1 MSLKQE
7 LLASL
12 AEIATLYEDIQKQG
26 LQANITI
33 LHQQRERTFRARYN
47 DYWQRSRYQP
57 ALSFILSDVYSAL
70 NHEPRDTKV
79 AKAFNSMSR
88 VLPDAML
95 ETITRAVS
103 YNRRML
109 AFDRHLAEAIEFE
122 SCDDY
127 YDYLEKDPQ
136 LYEQHKVLVDEF
148 IQLARN
154 IHHFVKKPFM
164 QMTLKAS
171 RIPAKAANLLEL
183 QDFLERCFNAFK
195 SMRDPSAFLNDYAE
209 RELAV
214 GQA

>member
-1 MSLKQE
+1 MTLKQE
-7 LLASL
+7 LLTSL
-12 AEIATLYEDIQKQG
+12 AEIEALYQNIDRQG
-26 LQANITI
+26 LQSSITI
-33 LHQQRERTFRARYN
+33 LHQQRERTFRVRYE
-47 DYWQRSRYQP
+47 DYWLQSRYQP

-109 AFDRHLAEAIEFE
+109 AFDQHLAETIELE

-127 YDYLEKDPQ
+127 YAYLASDQQ
-136 LYEQHKVLVDEF
+136 LYDQHKVLVDEF

-195 SMRDPSAFLNDYAE
+195 SMRDPSAFLNDYAH
-209 RELAV
+209 RELVIESA
-214 GQA
+214 